1 MNKKTL
7 FSLLA
12 IVAVIIVGV
21 VTFGALDDKEK
32 DNKKEE
38 TSLTTDEMDDDMA
51 TEEDTVMVGG
61 AAMLPSRNII
71 ENVSNADN
79 LTTLVAAVQAGDLV
93 ETLSGPGP
101 FTVFGPNNDAFEALP
116 AGTLDTL
123 LLPENQDRLV
133 DILTYH
139 VVPGIYTTD
148 DLEDGQTL
156 TTVNGQTLDVTK
168 SGSMVMINGV
178 SIETPD
184 VLQSNGVAHV
194 IDEVLLP
201 EETVEVGG
209 AAMFPSRTI
218 VENVSNASNLTTVV
232 AALQAADLVETLNGD
247 GPFTVFGPDNA
258 AFEALPAGTVD
269 NLLLPENQ
277 EQLQAVLTYHVVP
290 GLFTTDDLTDGQT
303 LTTVN
308 GAELTITKNGTEVM
322 INDTAM
328 VQTPDVLQSN
338 GVAHVIDA
346 VLLPPQ

>member
-7 FSLLA
+7 LSLLA
-12 IVAVIIVGV
+12 VVVLIIVGV
-21 VTFGALDDKEK
+21 VAFGALDDDGDKMEQK
-32 DNKKEE
+32 DN
-38 TSLTTDEMDDDMA
+38 TSLSSDEDQMM
-51 TEEDTVMVGG
+51 EEDTVMVGG
-61 AAMLPSRNII
+61 AAMFPSKNII

-79 LTTLVAAVQAGDLV
+79 LTTLVAAVQAADLV

-101 FTVFGPNNDAFEALP
+101 FTVFGPNNDAFDALP

-123 LLPENQDRLV
+123 LLPENKDRLT

-148 DLEDGQTL
+148 DLMDGQTL

-168 SGSMVMINGV
+168 SASGMVMVNGV

-209 AAMFPSRTI
+209 AAMFPSKTI
-218 VENVSNASNLTTVV
+218 VENVSNASNLTTLV
-232 AALQAADLVETLNGD
+232 AAVQAADLVETLNGD

-269 NLLLPENQ
+269 SLLLPENKA
-277 EQLQAVLTYHVVP
+277 QLQGVLTYHVVP
-290 GLFTTDDLTDGQT
+290 GLYTTDDLTDGQT

-308 GAELTITKNGTEVM
+308 GAELRISKQGNQVM
-322 INDTAM
+322 INDSAM
-328 VQTPDVLQSN
+328 IQTPDVLQSN

>member
-7 FSLLA
+7 LSLLA
-12 IVAVIIVGV
+12 IVVLIIVGV
-21 VTFGALDDKEK
+21 IAFGALDDDSDKMEQK
-32 DNKKEE
+32 DN
-38 TSLTTDEMDDDMA
+38 TSLSSDEDQMM
-51 TEEDTVMVGG
+51 EEDTVMVGG
-61 AAMLPSRNII
+61 AAMFPSKNII

-79 LTTLVAAVQAGDLV
+79 LTTLVAAVQAADLV

-101 FTVFGPNNDAFEALP
+101 FTVFGPNNDAFDALP

-123 LLPENQDRLV
+123 LLPENKDRLT

-148 DLEDGQTL
+148 DLTDGQTL

-168 SGSMVMINGV
+168 SASGMVMVNGV

-209 AAMFPSRTI
+209 AAMFPSKTI

-269 NLLLPENQ
+269 NLLLPENK
-277 EQLQAVLTYHVVP
+277 EQLQGVLTYHVVP
-290 GLFTTDDLTDGQT
+290 GLYTTDDLTDGQT

-308 GAELTITKNGTEVM
+308 GAELRISKQGNQVM
-322 INDTAM
+322 INDSAM
-328 VQTPDVLQSN
+328 IQTPDVLQSN